1 MTDRCVLKDG
11 GVPPHSNRW
20 STYRPVVAVSFDL
33 FGTLVEVTPPDDPAK
48 AVATA
53 LSERDVSVP
62 SDWKHVYTAPHLDV
76 PSGAELSLVD
86 HVKAGLESRDRD
98 VSRSVVRA
106 ALLDAFE
113 TPIRTRK
120 GAQTAVT
127 VAKRCGPIGILSN
140 CSVPGLVQH
149 TLSQSDL
156 NPDVFDAVVSSV
168 ECGWRKPDERAFREI
183 SARLGVSLSELTH
196 IGDDPETDR
205 GATDAGATAILLDDV
220 TLSDISR
227 EMECPE

>member
-1 MTDRCVLKDG
+1 M
-11 GVPPHSNRW
+11 
-20 STYRPVVAVSFDL
+20 AVSFDL
-33 FGTLVEVTPPDDPAK
+33 FGTLVEVAPPDDPPK

-62 SDWKHVYTAPHLDV
+62 SDWKHVYTTPHLDV
-76 PSGAELSLVD
+76 SPGTELSLVD

-113 TPIRTRK
+113 SPIYTRE
-120 GAQTAVT
+120 GAQTAVS
-127 VAKRCGPIGILSN
+127 VAQRCGPIGILSN
-140 CSVPGLVQH
+140 CSVPGLVQR

-156 NPDVFDAVVSSV
+156 DPDAFDAVVSSV
-168 ECGWRKPDERAFREI
+168 ECGWRKPDGRAFREI
-183 SARLGVSLSELTH
+183 SARLGVPLSELTH
-196 IGDDPETDR
+196 IGDDPETDG

-220 TLSDISR
+220 TLSGVSR

>member
-1 MTDRCVLKDG
+1 M
-11 GVPPHSNRW
+11 
-20 STYRPVVAVSFDL
+20 AVSFDL
-33 FGTLVEVTPPDDPAK
+33 FGTLVEVTPPDDPAR

-53 LSERDVSVP
+53 LSERDVSIP
-62 SDWKHVYTAPHLDV
+62 SDWKHVYTTPHLDV
-76 PSGAELSLVD
+76 SPGAELSLVD
-86 HVKAGLESRDRD
+86 HVKVGLESRNRD

-106 ALLDAFE
+106 ALLDAFK
-113 TPIRTRK
+113 TPTRTRT
-120 GAQTAVT
+120 GAQIAVT
-127 VAKRCGPIGILSN
+127 VAERCGPIGILSN

-183 SARLGVSLSELTH
+183 SARLGVPLSKLTH
-196 IGDDPETDR
+196 IGDDPETDG
-205 GATDAGATAILLDDV
+205 GATDAGATVILLDDV